1 VYAVLGRAEPA
12 LHHGRRCLALAEEY
26 ELSPFDVG
34 CGHEAIAR
42 AYSVAGAAEDA
53 ERHLALGYAV
63 LDKVT
68 DGEEREL
75 LQADLD
81 SVRH

>member
-1 VYAVLGRAEPA
+1 

-42 AYSVAGAAEDA
+42 AYSVTGASAEVA
-53 ERHLALGYAV
+53 AHLELGYAV
-63 LDKVT
+63 FDKIT

-75 LQADLD
+75 LKSDLD
-81 SVRH
+81 SVPR